1 MFRISILITQ
11 IKTVM
16 KNIVLIA
23 FLFLYIGCNET
34 LDNSP
39 TSIAEIVI
47 ESFYHNNDETLRKH
61 TTPEGYKNFSNLM
74 NMFAKPKNSE
84 MNFIVIEES
93 IDGDMAWVKYSIS
106 YDKNPGIFKL
116 VKVDGVWKVTSRK
129 PNEKLP
135 F

>member
-16 KNIVLIA
+16 KNIILIA
-23 FLFLYIGCNET
+23 LLLLYIGCNET

-39 TSIAEIVI
+39 ASIAEIVT

-61 TTPEGYKNFSNLM
+61 TTPEGYVNFSNLI

-84 MNFIVIEES
+84 MNFKVIEES
-93 IDGDMAWVKYSIS
+93 IDGDMAWVKYSTS